1 MNIINKNIKVKIF
14 EKSYIT
20 YNKQTCIKINK
31 LDGFLLDIIIDPL
44 DITLLQ
50 AKIFAE
56 QTEKKAAWCLTG
68 MLQ

>member
-1 MNIINKNIKVKIF
+1 MKKAILHIISRLVL
-14 EKSYIT
+14 
-20 YNKQTCIKINK
+20 NK

>member
-1 MNIINKNIKVKIF
+1 MD
-14 EKSYIT
+14 IT
-20 YNKQTCIKINK
+20 IE
-31 LDGFLLDIIIDPL
+31 PL
-44 DITLLQ
+44 DLTLLQ